1 MSEDKTIFNGL
12 EVKVLPQATHKQVL
26 TLLDQLIETSI
37 WQDAKLKSKD
47 PIKNPGESFVTNKLK
62 LIRETLENEN

>member
-12 EVKVLPQATHKQVL
+12 EVKVLSQATYQQIL
-26 TLLDQLIETSI
+26 TLIDQLIETSI

-47 PIKNPGESFVTNKLK
+47 PVKNAGESFVTNKLK
-62 LIRETLENEN
+62 LIRETLENEH

>member
-1 MSEDKTIFNGL
+1 MSEDKTI
-12 EVKVLPQATHKQVL
+12 PHATYKQVL
-26 TLLDQLIETSI
+26 ALLNQLIETSI

>member
-1 MSEDKTIFNGL
+1 MSEDKIISHITYRQIL
-12 EVKVLPQATHKQVL
+12 K
-26 TLLDQLIETSI
+26 LLNQLIDTSI

-47 PIKNPGESFVTNKLK
+47 PIKNPGDSFMTNKLK

>member
-47 PIKNPGESFVTNKLK
+47 PIKNPGESFTTNKLK
-62 LIRETLENEN
+62 LIKETLENEN

>member
-1 MSEDKTIFNGL
+1 MSEDKTISQ
-12 EVKVLPQATHKQVL
+12 VTYKQIL

-47 PIKNPGESFVTNKLK
+47 PVKNPGESFVTNKLK
-62 LIRETLENEN
+62 LFRKTLKNEN

>member
-1 MSEDKTIFNGL
+1 MSEDKTISQ
-12 EVKVLPQATHKQVL
+12 VTYKQIL

-47 PIKNPGESFVTNKLK
+47 PVKNPGESFVTNKLK
-62 LIRETLENEN
+62 LIRKTLENEN

>member
-1 MSEDKTIFNGL
+1 MSEDKVIT
-12 EVKVLPQATHKQVL
+12 QATYKQIL
-26 TLLDQLIETSI
+26 TLLNQLIETSI
-37 WQDAKLKSKD
+37 WQDAKLKSED

>member
-1 MSEDKTIFNGL
+1 MSADKTIS
-12 EVKVLPQATHKQVL
+12 QATYKQL
-26 TLLDQLIETSI
+26 LGLLDQLVETSI

-62 LIRETLENEN
+62 LIRETLKNEN

>member
-1 MSEDKTIFNGL
+1 MSEDKTISQ
-12 EVKVLPQATHKQVL
+12 VTYKQIL

-47 PIKNPGESFVTNKLK
+47 PVKNPGESFMTNKLK
-62 LIRETLENEN
+62 LMREVLENED

>member
-1 MSEDKTIFNGL
+1 MRDDVILT
-12 EVKVLPQATHKQVL
+12 QAKHDQVM
-26 TLLDQLIETSI
+26 TLLDQIIETST

-62 LIRETLENEN
+62 LIRATLKNEN

>member
-1 MSEDKTIFNGL
+1 MSEDKAIPYTTYEQL
-12 EVKVLPQATHKQVL
+12 L
-26 TLLDQLIETSI
+26 TLLNQVIETSI

-47 PIKNPGESFVTNKLK
+47 PIKNPGESFITNKLK

>member
-1 MSEDKTIFNGL
+1 MSEDRVITH
-12 EVKVLPQATHKQVL
+12 ATYKQIL

-47 PIKNPGESFVTNKLK
+47 PVKNVGESFVTNKLK
-62 LIRETLENEN
+62 LIRDTLENEN